1 VYFSCCDTAG
11 MGNRYRN
18 GWLDGLAGISKHMHS
33 PYMELGWV
41 RRKRAR
47 SFVGVYGVV
56 RYFCCWS
63 TRGGSAWNSY
73 DTSRCLIS
81 IMTPSR
87 GWGRTYVFGSVAS
100 SYVWYLCTSGMYY
113 DGDLGMKMGVLL
125 PLNAVRV
132 LIFWWFP
139 GLQTRCSVG
148 GVWGFQ
154 WVVSDI
160 SQRQNFT
167 QYLKSGRERSRF
179 AVPDEFHLKKGVE
192 PSSPSS
198 VIIISRSVHN
208 QQTPKSLHSTYIST
222 PSRAAFFKK
231 HSTSTLKPRNSLTR
245 YTPTEVQYGRSSFL
259 QEMAPRFDSPSP
271 APETTAPPNMDLD
284 SDSDSIFSRPRP
296 RPPRSPEHEARI
308 RIQNRRRAWLER
320 NPWYFENAEHEL
332 AGRFTA
338 LTFLLFF
345 LFFSFLFPC

>member
-1 VYFSCCDTAG
+1 
-11 MGNRYRN
+11 
-18 GWLDGLAGISKHMHS
+18 
-33 PYMELGWV
+33 MELGWV

-87 GWGRTYVFGSVAS
+87 GWGRTYVFGSAAS

-222 PSRAAFFKK
+222 PSRAAFFKETFSFYTETQK
-231 HSTSTLKPRNSLTR
+231 LSHSVHTNRSTVRTEFFFTRNGTPLRLAVPSTR
-245 YTPTEVQYGRSSFL
+245 NNSTPQHGLGLGLGLHLF
-259 QEMAPRFDSPSP
+259 P
-271 APETTAPPNMDLD
+271 AATTTAPVTRARGAHPD
-284 SDSDSIFSRPRP
+284 SEPAACLVGTESVVF
-296 RPPRSPEHEARI
+296 
-308 RIQNRRRAWLER
+308 
-320 NPWYFENAEHEL
+320 
-332 AGRFTA
+332 
-338 LTFLLFF
+338 
-345 LFFSFLFPC
+345 